1 MANTRNILRQINS
14 KDNTN
19 KNVHYKNDLKP
30 ERERLNKFLE
40 REEEEKYKD
49 EVTKTHERY
58 RRKQKNTENAMSL
71 EHLIKAPKKREE
83 KPGTYFY
90 GPLKKLAEDF
100 GDISVMLKY
109 MTLGQN
115 EKYSQDGSRLL
126 NRAGKVVYD
135 EKTQECFE

>member
-1 MANTRNILRQINS
+1 MMANTKSILRQIKS
-14 KDNTN
+14 KDNDEGDN
-19 KNVHYKNDLKP
+19 YQIEMQP
-30 ERERLNKFLE
+30 ERERLNNFLE

-49 EVTKTHERY
+49 EATKSHERY
-58 RRKQKNTENAMSL
+58 RRKQKSTEIAMSL
-71 EHLIKAPKKREE
+71 EQLIRPAKKREE

-126 NRAGKVVYD
+126 NRAGQVVYD
-135 EKTQECFE
+135 ETSQECFE

>member
-1 MANTRNILRQINS
+1 MSNTRNILRQIKS
-14 KDNTN
+14 KDNVKQYENEIT
-19 KNVHYKNDLKP
+19 P
-30 ERERLNKFLE
+30 ERERLDKYLQ

-49 EVTKTHERY
+49 EITKTHERY
-58 RRKQKNTENAMSL
+58 RRKQKNTETAMSL
-71 EHLIKAPKKREE
+71 EHLIRTQNKKET

-100 GDISVMLKY
+100 GEISVMLKY